1 MIYVLFPIYLLC
13 LLGVS
18 PIAVCSLYC
27 SFAERLDNAP
37 YLSVVS
43 FNSTIRRVQSDKIAE
58 ISELLRL
65 QIYRCIQF
73 NSVFFSSVRIWS
85 SMVVVIN
92 IHSLMH

>member
-43 FNSTIRRVQSDKIAE
+43 FNSTIRRVQSSIVSYFGFRFTGA
-58 ISELLRL
+58 
-65 QIYRCIQF
+65 Y
-73 NSVFFSSVRIWS
+73 NSILFSSLLSVYGRPWW
-85 SMVVVIN
+85 
-92 IHSLMH
+92 L